1 MKSGTK
7 VGPYEVVGALGAGG
21 MGEVWRA
28 TDTRLGRQVAL
39 KLLPEDFDVDAE
51 RHARFEREAKVLAS
65 LNHPNIA
72 ALYGLEH
79 VGERHALVMELVE
92 GEDLAQRLAR
102 GPVPADEALAIALQ
116 VASALE
122 AAHEKGIVHRDLKPA
137 NVKVTPEGT
146 VKVLDF
152 GLAKAWEADGASSN
166 PSLSPTITAH
176 HTREGV
182 ILGTAA
188 YMSPEQARGKPVDRR
203 ADIWAFGCLLY
214 EMLTGTQAFG
224 GDTVT
229 DVIAAVVT
237 REPDWS
243 ALPAGATP
251 RTREVL
257 RRCMEKDPRRRY
269 RDIGDVRFEL
279 EESSRADE
287 RPAPAAAA
295 AAAPA
300 RATAQRGVVPWAVA
314 ALAILAATGFGIAY
328 RQATTMRPHSFRA
341 HLLPPAK
348 TSFNFDAATGGPVLS
363 PAGDRVVFSATDASG
378 RKLLWVRPLDSL
390 TAQPLDGTD
399 DASFPFWSPDGRFV
413 AYFAGAKLKKI
424 DTRGGPPQ
432 SVCAA
437 PAGRGGSWS
446 SSGVIVFAADV
457 QEGLHQVQAAG
468 GAAVPLTEVDADRQQ
483 TSHRWPHFL
492 PDGRRFLYFA
502 GNPFAT
508 AQDTNGIYVGSL
520 DGKEKRFLA
529 AADSNALYAPPGY
542 LLFLRDRSLMAQ
554 PFDAESIRA
563 TGDAF
568 PIAEEVAN
576 PQSYRLGSFSAST
589 DGTLVYQSGEHGRQ
603 QPTWLDAAGNEQ
615 GAEGEFALVF
625 TLRLSP
631 DGKHL
636 AQGIQDLQTK
646 NLDIWLRDLARGVKT
661 RFTFDPAIEYHPVW
675 SPDGSRIAYSSNRKL
690 HFDLYVKSAAGAG
703 EPELLFASDA
713 DKFVTDWS
721 PDGRTLAFMSSDSKT
736 KTAVDIW
743 TLAMDGSGKAS
754 AFIQTPFSEG
764 HAAFSPDGRWIAYQS
779 AESGKLEIYITTFPT
794 PAGKWQVS
802 QGGGMEPRW
811 RRDGARLYFRTAD
824 GTLMEAAVG
833 AKGAAL
839 EVGTPRAVSKLRLA
853 EVAPRLSGY
862 DVSPR
867 DGRLLVLRPE
877 TVESTPL
884 TLVTRWTDS
893 IRQ

>member
-1 MKSGTK
+1 MRSGTK

-39 KLLPEDFDVDAE
+39 KLLPEDFEVDPE

-237 REPDWS
+237 REPEWS
-243 ALPAGATP
+243 ALPAGVTV
-251 RTREVL
+251 RSREVL
-257 RRCMEKDPRRRY
+257 RRCLEKDPRRRY
-269 RDIGDVRFEL
+269 RDIGDVRLEL
-279 EESSRADE
+279 EESGRADALP
-287 RPAPAAAA
+287 RPAAAA
-295 AAAPA
+295 AAVPA
-300 RATAQRGVVPWAVA
+300 RATARRGAVPWAVA
-314 ALAILAATGFGIAY
+314 ALALLAAAGLGLAY
-328 RQATTMRPHSFRA
+328 RQATAMRPPSFRA

-348 TSFNFDAATGGPVLS
+348 TTFNFDAATGGPVLS
-363 PAGDRVVFSATDASG
+363 PDGSRVAFSATDASG

-390 TAQPLDGTD
+390 TAQPLEGTD
-399 DASFPFWSPDGRFV
+399 DASFPFWSPDGRFL
-413 AYFAGAKLKKI
+413 AYFAGGKLKKI

-432 SVCAA
+432 SVCNASS
-437 PAGRGGSWS
+437 GRGGTW
-446 SSGVIVFAADV
+446 GAGGEIVFAPDI
-457 QEGLHQVQAAG
+457 QDGLKRVPAAG
-468 GAAVPLTEVDADRQQ
+468 GAPADLAGLDAARQQ

-492 PDGRRFLYFA
+492 PDGRHYIYWG

-508 AQDTNGIYVGSL
+508 SQESNGIYLASLGGS
-520 DGKEKRFLA
+520 EQRFLLS
-529 AADSNALYAPPGY
+529 ADSNALYAPPGY

-554 PFDAESIRA
+554 PFDAKAFA
-563 TGDAF
+563 TTGEAF

-576 PQSYRLGSFSAST
+576 PQSYRLGAFSVAA
-589 DGTLVYQSGEHGRQ
+589 DGALVYQTGENGRL
-603 QPTWLDAAGNEQ
+603 QPIWLGKDGGEAGV
-615 GAEGEFALVF
+615 AGEFAVVF
-625 TLRLSP
+625 TPRLSP
-631 DGKHL
+631 DGTRL
-636 AQGIQDLQTK
+636 ALAVQDPQTK
-646 NLDIWLRDLARGVKT
+646 NVDIWLADLARGVKT
-661 RFTFDPAIEYHPVW
+661 RFTFDPGIEYHPVW
-675 SPDGSRIAYSSNRKL
+675 SPDGSRIAYSANPNGR
-690 HFDLYVKSAAGAG
+690 FDLYAKSASGTG
-703 EPELLFASDA
+703 EPEALLVSDA
-713 DKFVTDWS
+713 DKFANDWS
-721 PDGRTLAFMSSDSKT
+721 ADGRYLAYMSSDSRS
-736 KTAVDIW
+736 KTAVDLW
-743 TLAMDGSGKAS
+743 TLSMAAGREAS
-754 AFIQTPFSEG
+754 VFLQTQFSEG
-764 HAAFSPDGRWIAYQS
+764 NAAFSPDGRWVAYQS
-779 AESGKLEIYITTFPT
+779 AESGKLEVYITTFPT

-802 QGGGMEPRW
+802 QGGGIEPRW
-811 RRDGARLYFRTAD
+811 RHGGSALCFRTAD
-824 GTLMEAAVG
+824 GTLMEAAVASRG
-833 AKGAAL
+833 SAL
-839 EVGTPRAVSKLRLA
+839 EVGTPRAVSRLRLA
-853 EVAPRLSGY
+853 ETAPRLWAY
-862 DVSPR
+862 AVSPR
-867 DGRLLVLRPE
+867 DGRLLVLQPE
-877 TVESTPL
+877 KGESTPL
-884 TLVTRWTDS
+884 TLVTRWTDAV
-893 IRQ
+893 RQ